1 MATVIDP
8 PDSEM
13 VRLANKPPWYTSLF
27 LQLLVAI
34 VAGILVGWLW
44 PGVGADLKPIADGFI
59 KLIKMLIA
67 PIIFC
72 TVVLGIAHV
81 GDLKSVGRIGVK
93 ALIYFEAV
101 TTFALLFGLVV
112 GNIVKPGAGFNVDPT
127 TLANGA
133 EAVAKK
139 TGSGE
144 LPHTVEFLLN
154 IIPVSIVSAFAENAL
169 LQVLFFAVLFG
180 LALAKFG
187 EKGPPVIL
195 EFVDHMSHIF
205 FTIIGWIMRLAPL
218 GAFGAMAYIIG
229 QYGLASLG
237 SYATLIAACYLAAAL
252 FILVLAVI
260 AKVFAGVN
268 LWKFFLYTKDE
279 FFLALGTASTEV
291 VLPRI
296 MTKLTNAGCSRTTT
310 GLVVPTGYSFNLDGA
325 TLYLSIC
332 VLFLAQALN
341 VDLSL
346 GEQITAVL
354 VLMLTSKGMAGV
366 PGSSFLALSATIA
379 AIGHGAIPVAAV
391 ALLLGA
397 DRIMD
402 SMRVSVNLLGNC
414 VATFVV
420 ANWEG
425 QLDKDRMQ
433 RVLSGEDVAPLE
445 EEDPAGGELTTSPE
459 AESMVAGPR
468 E

>member
-1 MATVIDP
+1 MTDVAIPEATEAP
-8 PDSEM
+8 PK
-13 VRLANKPPWYTSLF
+13 RWYSSLF
-27 LQLLVAI
+27 VQLLIAI
-34 VAGILVGWLW
+34 VAGIAVGWLW
-44 PGVGADLKPIADGFI
+44 PGFGADLKPLADGFI

-72 TVVLGIAHV
+72 TVVIGIAHV
-81 GDLKSVGRIGVK
+81 GDLKSVGRIGIK
-93 ALIYFEAV
+93 ALIYFEVV
-101 TTFALLFGLVV
+101 TTFALLFGLVI
-112 GNIVKPGAGFNVDPT
+112 GNLVKPGAGFNIDPQ
-127 TLANGA
+127 TLATGA

-139 TGSGE
+139 TGEGE

-154 IIPVSIVSAFAENAL
+154 IIPTSVISAFAENML

-187 EKGPPVIL
+187 EHGPPVIF
-195 EFVDHMSHIF
+195 EFIEHLSDIF
-205 FTIIGWIMRLAPL
+205 FTIIGWIMRLAPVA
-218 GAFGAMAYIIG
+218 AFGAMAYIIG
-229 QYGLASLG
+229 QYGIASLG
-237 SYATLIAACYLAAAL
+237 SYAKLIAACYVGAAMFILILAA
-252 FILVLAVI
+252 I
-260 AKVFAGVN
+260 ARFLAGVS
-268 LWKFFLYTKDE
+268 LWRFVIYIKDE
-279 FFLALGTASTEV
+279 LFLALGTASTEV
-291 VLPRI
+291 VLPRV
-296 MTKLTNAGCSRTTT
+296 MAKLINAGCSRTTT

-332 VLFLAQALN
+332 VLFLAQALG

-366 PGSSFLALSATIA
+366 PGSSFLALSATVA

-414 VATFVV
+414 VATLVV
-420 ANWEG
+420 ARWEG
-425 QLDKDRMQ
+425 QLDADRM
-433 RVLSGEDVAPLE
+433 RKVLRGEQVDPL
-445 EEDPAGGELTTSPE
+445 DDE
-459 AESMVAGPR
+459 AEPQKEPALR
-468 E
+468 